1 MRVRVVAP
9 TLFAYGHGTRVAQ
22 HSSGGLGGFEL
33 ACDLFSELSSAGEH
47 RLDVGGGRLLAA
59 NLGEISVVM
68 HRQHQLVVRPEL
80 AQIETLGAVEVLVL
94 ETLRS
99 ELSGDGNA
107 RVVCGA
113 AMCVAS
119 VCGVRS

>member
-1 MRVRVVAP
+1 MAQGSLSTAQVGSNSRATSSVNLPAP
-9 TLFAYGHGTRVAQ
+9 
-22 HSSGGLGGFEL
+22 EK
-33 ACDLFSELSSAGEH
+33 H

>member
-1 MRVRVVAP
+1 MAQGSLSTAQVGSNSRATSSVNLPAP
-9 TLFAYGHGTRVAQ
+9 
-22 HSSGGLGGFEL
+22 EK
-33 ACDLFSELSSAGEH
+33 H

-59 NLGEISVVM
+59 NLGEMRCVVM